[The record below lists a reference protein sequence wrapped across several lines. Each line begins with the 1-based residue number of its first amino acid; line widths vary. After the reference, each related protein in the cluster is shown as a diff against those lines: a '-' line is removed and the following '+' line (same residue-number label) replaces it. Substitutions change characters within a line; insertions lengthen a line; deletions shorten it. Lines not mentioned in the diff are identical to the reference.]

1 MFGNAVHAAACLDL
15 CMTHILQLQDAIPD
29 RYSPD
34 MEAQRIFDK
43 MFDVDSKKSMYDSSR
58 CGYDND
64 TSDGDDKPYPQ
75 VTVIADANPPS
86 TSVEKPLS

>member
-1 MFGNAVHAAACLDL
+1 
-15 CMTHILQLQDAIPD
+15 MTHVLQLQDAIPD

-58 CGYDND
+58 CGYDIDASD
-64 TSDGDDKPYPQ
+64 TDDRPYQ
-75 VTVIADANPPS
+75 VTAVVLPPLDI
-86 TSVEKPLS
+86 PLTK